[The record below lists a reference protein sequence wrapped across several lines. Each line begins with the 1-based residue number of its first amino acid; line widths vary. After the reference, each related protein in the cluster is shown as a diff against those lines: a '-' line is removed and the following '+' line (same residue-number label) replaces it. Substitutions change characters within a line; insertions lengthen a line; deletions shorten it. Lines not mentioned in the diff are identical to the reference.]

1 MPEVTREDIL
11 HVSKLARLALS
22 DHEVDRLVVEVNRI
36 MGHFQELQELDTADV
51 PITSHAIPMRNVYR
65 DDTPRES
72 LSVDQV
78 VANAPDAVDGFFRT
92 SLFMETEE

>member
-22 DHEVDRLVVEVNRI
+22 DDEINRLVVEVNRI
-36 MGHFQELQELDTADV
+36 MGHFAELQELDTANV
-51 PITSHAIPMRNVYR
+51 PVTSHAIPMKNVYR
-65 DDTPRES
+65 DDITWQS
-72 LSVDQV
+72 LPVGDV
-78 VANAPDAVDGFFRT
+78 TANAPDGIEGFFRT

>member
-22 DHEVDRLVVEVNRI
+22 DDEIDRLVVEVNRI
-36 MGHFQELQELDTADV
+36 MEHFVELQELDTANV
-51 PITSHAIPMRNVYR
+51 PVTSHAIPMKNVWR
-65 DDTPRES
+65 DDTTWQS
-72 LSVDQV
+72 LPVEDV
-78 VANAPDAVDGFFRT
+78 VANAPDGIEGFFRT

>member
-22 DHEVDRLVVEVNRI
+22 DDEINRLVVEVNRI
-36 MGHFQELQELDTADV
+36 MEHFVELQELDTANV
-51 PITSHAIPMRNVYR
+51 PVTSHAIPMKNVYR
-65 DDTPRES
+65 DDTTWQS
-72 LSVDQV
+72 LSVEDV
-78 VANAPDAVDGFFRT
+78 VANAPDGVEGFFRT